1 MRQFE
6 VTFIVD
12 PVLPKD
18 EIQAKANKYVDYL
31 KANDANI
38 VHIDEMGLRQLAYPI
53 KNRNSGIYYCIE
65 FQSELGQVVD
75 GLELTLRRDEEL
87 LRFLTVSLDKYGVKY
102 NADKRAGLIGKK
114 KKSDKK
120 ADAPV
125 AAAAPKAEKPA
136 EKPAPKAEAK
146 PEPKPEPKAE
156 PKAEAKSA
164 DDLKKIE
171 GIGPKIAGLLNDAGI
186 LTFADLAGADVE
198 KVKGILADAGSRYAM
213 HDPTTWG
220 QQAQLA
226 ADGKWDELKTLQDE
240 LQGGKPADSSEEE

>member
-1 MRQFE
+1 MRQYE

-18 EIQAKANKYVDYL
+18 EIEAKAKKYVDYL
-31 KANDANI
+31 KEHEASI

-53 KNRNSGIYYCIE
+53 NRRNSGVYYCVE
-65 FQSELGQVVD
+65 FQSD
-75 GLELTLRRDEEL
+75 ANNIIDNLELNLRRDEQL

-114 KKSDKK
+114 KKDDKK
-120 ADAPV
+120 GDAPA
-125 AAAAPKAEKPA
+125 AAAAPKAE
-136 EKPAPKAEAK
+136 APKAEA
-146 PEPKPEPKAE
+146 
-156 PKAEAKSA
+156 PKAEAPKAKAS

-171 GIGPKIAGLLNDAGI
+171 GVGPKIAGLLNDAGI
-186 LTFADLAGADVE
+186 NTFADLAKADAD
-198 KVKGILADAGSRYAM
+198 KVKAILDAAGSSFAM
-213 HDPTTWG
+213 HDPSTWG

-240 LQGGKPADSSEEE
+240 LQGGKPADASSEEE